1 VIARA
6 RSPRALDGLLA
17 GLEDERFEVRFRCGR
32 ALAQLHADAPGL
44 VFVPERIHQAVL
56 REIAVERDVWES
68 HRIIEQ
74 DDTHGDF
81 DLDGVVRERASRSL
95 SHVFTV
101 LSLVLPREPLLIAFR
116 GLLADDPQL
125 RGTALEYLETSLPQ
139 PIRDKL
145 WPFLDDAPAR
155 PRTTRTSEDV
165 VADLMRQRQSI
176 ALSVEAVR
184 RLRESQ

>member
-1 VIARA
+1 ME
-6 RSPRALDGLLA
+6 GLLA

-32 ALAQLHADAPGL
+32 ALAQLRQDAPDL
-44 VFVPERIHQAVL
+44 VIVPERIHLAVL
-56 REIAVERDVWES
+56 REIAVERSVWEGQ
-68 HRIIEQ
+68 RIIEQ
-74 DDTHGDF
+74 DEAHADF

-101 LSLVLPREPLLIAFR
+101 LSLVLPREPLQIAFR
-116 GLLADDPQL
+116 GLLAEDQHL
-125 RGTALEYLETSLPQ
+125 RGTALEYLETALP
-139 PIRDKL
+139 PLVREKL
-145 WPFLDDAPAR
+145 WPFLDDAPVR
-155 PRTTRTSEDV
+155 PRAVRSSEDV